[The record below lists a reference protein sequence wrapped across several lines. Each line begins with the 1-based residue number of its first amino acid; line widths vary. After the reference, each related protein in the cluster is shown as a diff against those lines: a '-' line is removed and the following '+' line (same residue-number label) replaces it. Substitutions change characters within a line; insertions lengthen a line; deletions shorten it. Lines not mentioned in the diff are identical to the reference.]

1 MVVLSPAK
9 NFLIHLRLPFQAL
22 LVPFMLLGAALADGR
37 PTWRFALAFVV
48 LHVCFYGGTT
58 AFNSHYDKDEGP
70 IGGLETPP
78 PPGPWLLPG
87 SLVLQAVGLGLAAV
101 IGLAFLVVCTMF
113 AVLGVLYSHP
123 LTRLKGKPWP
133 SWLTVMFGQGALGTI
148 AGVSAID
155 DPHLTPELAF
165 GVVAAAAIVGAIYPL
180 SQVFQIDEDARRGD
194 RTVAMMLG
202 RSGTP
207 RVAAALFGLGCVLM
221 AIAAWRAG
229 RLVDAALFAAAPVP
243 LALGA
248 SWACRANGDRAVFR
262 RVAIF
267 QILASSVFG
276 LYALARLVL

>member
-1 MVVLSPAK
+1 MSPAK

-22 LVPFMLLGAALADGR
+22 LVPFMLLGAALARGR
-37 PTWRFALAFVV
+37 TTWRFALAFFV

-70 IGGLETPP
+70 IGGLESPP

-87 SLVLQAVGLGLAAV
+87 SLALQAIGLGLAAFV
-101 IGLAFLVVCTMF
+101 GLPFLAVCMTF
-113 AVLGVLYSHP
+113 AVLGALYSHP
-123 LTRLKGKPWP
+123 LTRFKGKPWP
-133 SWLTVMFGQGALGTI
+133 SWFTVMIGQGALGAI
-148 AGVSAID
+148 AGVTAID
-155 DPHLTPELAF
+155 DPHVTPELAF
-165 GVVAAAAIVGAIYPL
+165 GVVGAAAIVGAIYPL

-202 RSGTP
+202 RTGTP
-207 RVAAALFGLGCVLM
+207 RVAAALFALGCWLM
-221 AIAAWRAG
+221 GIAAWRAG
-229 RLVDAALFAAAPVP
+229 RVVDAALFAAAPVP

-248 SWACRANGDRAVFR
+248 RWACLGIGDRATFR
-262 RVAIF
+262 RVAVF